1 MNFKN
6 IFKKENPIIVAE
18 IGNNH
23 EGEFNKAINLIDAAA
38 KSGADAVKF
47 QTYKVES
54 YYNKKFTEKKR
65 FNRLK
70 KFQLTFEEFEKLSKY
85 SKKRG
90 IIFFSTPFDIESAIF
105 LNKIQR
111 LFKISSGDN
120 NFYPLINVLKSFG
133 KPLIISTGL

>member
-54 YYNKKFTEKKR
+54 YYNKKFTEKKGLIDLKN
-65 FNRLK
+65 FN
-70 KFQLTFEEFEKLSKY
+70 
-85 SKKRG
+85 
-90 IIFFSTPFDIESAIF
+90 
-105 LNKIQR
+105 
-111 LFKISSGDN
+111 
-120 NFYPLINVLKSFG
+120 
-133 KPLIISTGL
+133 